1 MTQNNHN
8 HNLILEYIWL
18 DSEGI
23 SGGKTKVMNNTKNYT
38 YVELSRNPS
47 LLPKWNY
54 DGSSTKQATTESSEV
69 ILNPVKVV
77 LDPFR
82 QTRGCNR
89 DNQSLYCLVLCDTY
103 KSNNIPLESNT
114 RYHAVNIFDNESNHK
129 EPMFGLEQEFFISK
143 RLCSDKPPVPIA
155 FYTSPPE
162 SQGEYYCGVGGT
174 NVYGRVLVEEMLD
187 KLNYAGLPIT
197 GLNAEVAPSQWEFQV
212 CSIGIDAADS
222 LILLRYI
229 CNRVL
234 ESQDMFMDL
243 AAKPVKGDWNGSGCH
258 INYSTSLMRDT
269 NGIDHINAAIAALSN
284 KHSLHIKHYGDDNLE
299 RLTGHHETSSADT
312 FTSSVAGRNT
322 SIRIPSDTYN
332 NKCGY
337 FEDRRPSSSLDPYK
351 ATALLHATSVGV
363 SQTCWD

>member
-1 MTQNNHN
+1 MTKHN
-8 HNLILEYIWL
+8 AKLILEYIWL
-18 DSEGI
+18 DSEGN
-23 SGGKTKVMNNTKNYT
+23 SRGKTKVMNNINNYT
-38 YVELSRNPS
+38 IGELTRTPS

-54 DGSSTKQATTESSEV
+54 DGSSTKQAITESSEV
-69 ILNPVKVV
+69 ILNPVKVT

-82 QTRGCNR
+82 QHNLCNN
-89 DNQSLYCLVLCDTY
+89 DSLFLHCLVLCDTY
-103 KSNNIPLESNT
+103 KSSTVPLDSNT
-114 RYHAVNIFDNESNHK
+114 RYHAVKIFDIDSIHK

-143 RLCSDKPPVPIA
+143 RQCYGEPPVPIA
-155 FYTSPPE
+155 FAPSLPE
-162 SQGEYYCGVGGT
+162 PQGDYYCGVGGT
-174 NVYGRVLVEEMLD
+174 NVYRRELVEEMLD

-234 ESQDMFMDL
+234 EKHNMCMDL

-258 INYSTSLMRDT
+258 INYSTSLMRET
-269 NGIDHINAAIAALSN
+269 NGIYHINKAISKLSD
-284 KHSLHIKHYGDDNLE
+284 KHHLHIKHYGDDNRE
-299 RLTGHHETSSADT
+299 RLTGNHETSSVDN

-322 SIRIPSDTYN
+322 SIRIPTDTHH

-351 ATALLHATSVGV
+351 ATALLHATSVGIT
-363 SQTCWD
+363 QTYWE

>member
-1 MTQNNHN
+1 MTKHN
-8 HNLILEYIWL
+8 SKLILEYIWL
-18 DSEGI
+18 DLEGN
-23 SGGKTKVMNNTKNYT
+23 SRSKTKVMNNTNNYT
-38 YVELSRNPS
+38 IVELTRTPS

-69 ILNPVKVV
+69 ILNPVKVI

-82 QTRGCNR
+82 QHNL
-89 DNQSLYCLVLCDTY
+89 DNNVRFFLHCLVLCDTY
-103 KSNNIPLESNT
+103 KSHNIPLKSNT
-114 RYHAVNIFDNESNHK
+114 RYHAVNIFDTVSNHK

-143 RLCSDKPPVPIA
+143 RQCFGIA
-155 FYTSPPE
+155 FVPSIPE
-162 SQGEYYCGVGGT
+162 PQGDYYCGVGGT
-174 NVYGRVLVEEMLD
+174 NVYGRELVEEMLD

-234 ESQDMFMDL
+234 EKHDMFMDL

-258 INYSTSLMRDT
+258 INYSTSLMRDM
-269 NGIDHINAAIAALSN
+269 NGIYHIDAAIAALSDT
-284 KHSLHIKHYGDDNLE
+284 HSLHIKHYGDDNIE
-299 RLTGHHETSSADT
+299 RLTGHHETSSVDK

-322 SIRIPSDTYN
+322 SIRIPTDTHH

-363 SQTCWD
+363 PQTYWE